1 MKKSLL
7 HFDPVVKFNRPIVL
21 FSLVLLI
28 FVLASCEKE
37 CKEKDEG
44 QTFRGPE
51 VTMGNGKANSFFK
64 TCNDGTPLEIGFEMT
79 MEALNGLTQD
89 PTNREQSIFVLPL
102 DQKALDVTPFDHL
115 VINWQPEGHP
125 PMGVFTVPHFDFH
138 LYTITLAEQLAIPP
152 YTPAT
157 AAKFDLLPPAGF
169 MPASYVGDPGGIPGQ
184 GKHWLDRAA
193 LAATPSFSHVMIYGS
208 YNGQV
213 NLVEPMITLAV
224 LQAGTKVHTSYA
236 QPLNFEKAGKWYPT
250 KYNIYLDQKALDMD
264 DQTHKHYVTLTD
276 FVKR

>member
-28 FVLASCEKE
+28 FVLASCDKE
-37 CKEKDEG
+37 TEFKEEI
-44 QTFRGPE
+44 FRGPE

-64 TCNDGTPLEIGFEMT
+64 IDDNGIPLEIGFEMT

-138 LYTITLAEQLAIPP
+138 LYTITLAEQMAIPP
-152 YTPAT
+152 YTTAT
-157 AAKFDLLPPAGF
+157 KEKFDSLPPSGF
-169 MPASYVGDPGGIPGQ
+169 MPASYSGDPGGIPGQ

-193 LAATPSFSHVMIYGS
+193 LAAMSSFSHMMIYGS

-224 LQAGTKVHTSYA
+224 LQSGTTVNTFYA
-236 QPLNFEKAGKWYPT
+236 QPLYFEKAGKWYPT
-250 KYNIYLDQKALDMD
+250 KYNIYMD

-276 FVKR
+276 FVDR